1 MSLLSAAFD
10 GLKVKD
16 NGNGGSD
23 GSDVNNGGENGNGS
37 GNGSSSGNGSG
48 NGSSNGNGNGNGGKA
63 NATAGSVKTGDQ
75 ANVAVPVTLAI
86 GAVAVMLYIAR
97 RRKRA

>member
-1 MSLLSAAFD
+1 M
-10 GLKVKD
+10 KVKD

-75 ANVAVPVTLAI
+75 ANVAVPVTCL
-86 GAVAVMLYIAR
+86 LYTSR
-97 RRKRA
+97 CV